1 MPIVQS
7 IKGTTQ
13 NNSTERIR
21 RGNLRSFHSSHLV
34 FPMTSGR
41 RPLRTLPR
49 SIGIM
54 KLEGVLKENM
64 GNKEMKIYSE
74 TADVLVFLASEVEI
88 DGRRRSIIYFGYGL
102 TIEQKAIDAAAD
114 CSRAS
119 SNALSVFLH
128 SGKGF
133 TQDYG
138 CNNSRISAALFPKEV
153 ISTTFS
159 MPQSLSF
166 D

>member
-34 FPMTSGR
+34 FPMTSRR

-49 SIGIM
+49 LIGIM
-54 KLEGVLKENM
+54 KLKGVLKENM

-88 DGRRRSIIYFGYGL
+88 KGRRRSIVYFGYGL
-102 TIEQKAIDAAAD
+102 T
-114 CSRAS
+114 
-119 SNALSVFLH
+119 N
-128 SGKGF
+128 
-133 TQDYG
+133 
-138 CNNSRISAALFPKEV
+138 
-153 ISTTFS
+153 
-159 MPQSLSF
+159 
-166 D
+166 